1 MSVQLYTVVT
11 KMFCLLIILTTH
23 LSSASVVP
31 SRSPCRHQPNSR
43 EHSRWAT
50 RLEAERQILNLNAVN
65 LDFLHDEIQG
75 KLSDLAGLIH
85 EKKNEFTRDEL
96 GRSYN
101 YYDLA
106 LKTMNY
112 DYLVSSTHTST
123 NPDNLSGAYNLFQ
136 RLALALEVVR
146 LDMDH
151 HEDMTV
157 RTRDLWRRLE
167 AKIDDLLKLFYVGL
181 GGEGELVD
189 RHVLPRE
196 FWCVEESVSRDFRDF
211 LVLRHILQVANL
223 YSRS

>member
-11 KMFCLLIILTTH
+11 KMFCLLIILTTN
-23 LSSASVVP
+23 LSSASVV
-31 SRSPCRHQPNSR
+31 RSPCLHQPNSR

-50 RLEAERQILNLNAVN
+50 RLQAERQILNLNAVD
-65 LDFLHDEIQG
+65 LDFLQDEIQG
-75 KLSDLAGLIH
+75 KLTDLAGLIH

-112 DYLVSSTHTST
+112 DYLVSHLTHTST
-123 NPDNLSGAYNLFQ
+123 SADDLSGAYNLFQ
-136 RLALALEVVR
+136 RLALAVEVVR

-157 RTRDLWRRLE
+157 RTRDLWHRLE
-167 AKIDDLLKLFYVGL
+167 VKIDNLLKLFYVGL
-181 GGEGELVD
+181 DGEGELIG
-189 RHVLPRE
+189 RQVLPSHFR
-196 FWCVEESVSRDFRDF
+196 CVEESVTRDYRDFF
-211 LVLRHILQVANL
+211 VLRHILQVTNL
-223 YSRS
+223 YKS

>member
-11 KMFCLLIILTTH
+11 KMFCLLIILTTN
-23 LSSASVVP
+23 LSSASLV
-31 SRSPCRHQPNSR
+31 RSPCRHQPNSR

-50 RLEAERQILNLNAVN
+50 RLQEQEHQILNLSAVN

-112 DYLVSSTHTST
+112 DYLVSSRTHTTTSA
-123 NPDNLSGAYNLFQ
+123 DDLSGVYNLFQ
-136 RLALALEVVR
+136 RLALAVEVVR

-167 AKIDDLLKLFYVGL
+167 VKIDDLLKLFYVGL
-181 GGEGELVD
+181 DGEGEIIG

-196 FWCVEESVSRDFRDF
+196 FRCVDESVTRDFRDF
-211 LVLRHILQVANL
+211 FVLRHILQVAHL
-223 YSRS
+223 YRS

>member
-11 KMFCLLIILTTH
+11 KMFCLLIILTTN
-23 LSSASVVP
+23 LSSASVV
-31 SRSPCRHQPNSR
+31 RSPCQHQPHST
-43 EHSRWAT
+43 HSRWAS
-50 RLEAERQILNLNAVN
+50 RLQAEHQILNPNAVN
-65 LDFLHDEIQG
+65 LDFLQDEIQG
-75 KLSDLAGLIH
+75 KLTDLAGLIH

-112 DYLVSSTHTST
+112 DYLVSHSTHTTTST
-123 NPDNLSGAYNLFQ
+123 GDLSGAYNLFQ

-167 AKIDDLLKLFYVGL
+167 TKIEDLLKLFYVGL
-181 GGEGELVD
+181 GGEGEIVG
-189 RHVLPRE
+189 RQVLPRD
-196 FWCVEESVSRDFRDF
+196 FRCVEESVTRDFRDF
-211 LVLRHILQVANL
+211 
-223 YSRS
+223 SE

>member
-1 MSVQLYTVVT
+1 MSVRGYTVAT
-11 KMFCLLIILTTH
+11 WMFSLLIILTAN
-23 LSSASVVP
+23 LSSGSVLRP
-31 SRSPCRHQPNSR
+31 AHCRHQSNANGP
-43 EHSRWAT
+43 SRWAR
-50 RLEAERQILNLNAVN
+50 RLQAEHQILNLNPLTLVA
-65 LDFLHDEIQG
+65 LHGEVRR
-75 KLSDLAGLIH
+75 KLSELAGLIDD
-85 EKKNEFTRDEL
+85 KKNEFTRDEL
-96 GRSYN
+96 RRSYN

-211 LVLRHILQVANL
+211 LVLRHVLQVANL
-223 YSRS
+223 YIRS